1 MKNLQNLAAACE
13 ADLRSIGIR
22 PGRVSAW
29 RVDTRAKSRWGQCR
43 ELTPG
48 CFEISIAARLLQDDV
63 SDQAAKDTILHELLH
78 TVRGCH
84 GHTGR
89 WAELAAQV
97 NRLLP
102 QYTIKRTKPCRACA
116 KAAICSAASAAAG
129 SSAASGRAGSFSTR
143 SVTAAPAAAHWS
155 ACDKAAPTAC
165 TKRPNG
171 GEAAASPPVL
181 Y

>member
-29 RVDTRAKSRWGQCR
+29 RVNTRAKSRWGQCR

-63 SDQAAKDTILHELLH
+63 SDQATKDTILHELLH

-102 QYTIKRTKPCRACA
+102 QYTIKRTATAEEKG
-116 KAAICSAASAAAG
+116 IE
-129 SSAASGRAGSFSTR
+129 
-143 SVTAAPAAAHWS
+143 AAPRVRESRYMLRCVHCGREFRRERQS
-155 ACDKAAPTAC
+155 RIIQYPERYRC
-165 TKRPNG
+165 TCG
-171 GEAAASPPVL
+171 GTLERVR
-181 Y
+181 

>member
-29 RVDTRAKSRWGQCR
+29 RVNTRAKSRWGQCR
-43 ELTPG
+43 ELAPG

-102 QYTIKRTKPCRACA
+102 QYTIKRTATAEEKG
-116 KAAICSAASAAAG
+116 IE
-129 SSAASGRAGSFSTR
+129 
-143 SVTAAPAAAHWS
+143 AAPRVCESRYMLRCVRCGREFRRERQSRIIQH
-155 ACDKAAPTAC
+155 PERYRC
-165 TKRPNG
+165 TCGGTLKR
-171 GEAAASPPVL
+171 VR
-181 Y
+181 